1 MIMKIGE
8 KEINFLQNEGW
19 KERQEGTRL
28 SRKNVKPC
36 TYLYNTYIIR
46 KKPQEKIT
54 YLSKGEGG
62 DMYLSTQIFW
72 IITLSVCVHSSE
84 LRGLCLMK

>member
-1 MIMKIGE
+1 MKIAIGE

-36 TYLYNTYIIR
+36 TYLYNTTQLGKNLRENYILKQR
-46 KKPQEKIT
+46 EGRGREGEKGRCI
-54 YLSKGEGG
+54 YLLK
-62 DMYLSTQIFW
+62 YF
-72 IITLSVCVHSSE
+72 
-84 LRGLCLMK
+84 RF